1 MFSVIRFRHLCIFAV
16 IVCLA
21 LLFIT
26 FVNIIPSVTKASADT
41 SVNVPVVMYHQI
53 SEKNNCGDYVLSLA
67 ELRMDFQYFCD
78 NNITPISLKQLQ
90 EFTEKG
96 IPLPQKPIIITFD
109 DGCKSFLT
117 KVVPLLEEYGYPA
130 NVNIIGSLTKLYTK
144 NGDTNDSYAYL
155 NESDI
160 KAISQHPLVEI
171 GCHTYDLHHLS
182 GRRGMSKLSA
192 ESDERYIDIIRND
205 IKTFDD
211 FYYKITGDK
220 LTIFAYPYGIKNKI
234 LPGILQE
241 SGYKILL
248 TSGERV
254 NKISV
259 GSSLTEIGRF
269 NRPHGVDSKTF
280 FSKLFPIANDTANV
294 YN

>member
-1 MFSVIRFRHLCIFAV
+1 MFRIIRFHHLCIISV
-16 IVCLA
+16 TVCLA
-21 LLFIT
+21 LLFVT
-26 FVNIIPSVTKASADT
+26 FVNTTSHVKSASADT

-53 SEKNNCGDYVLSLA
+53 SEKNNCGDYVLSLT
-67 ELRMDFQYFCD
+67 ELKNDFQYFRD
-78 NNITPISLKQLQ
+78 NNITPISFRQLKD
-90 EFTEKG
+90 FTENG
-96 IPLPQKPIIITFD
+96 TPLPQKPVIITFD
-109 DGCKSFLT
+109 DGCRSFLT

-130 NVNIIGSLTKLYTK
+130 NVNIIGSLTKFYTE
-144 NGDTNDSYAYL
+144 NGDTNDNYAYL
-155 NESDI
+155 NENDLKSL
-160 KAISQHPLVEI
+160 SEHPLVEI

-182 GRRGMSKLSA
+182 GRRGMSRLNT
-192 ESDERYIDIIRND
+192 ESEEEYINLISKD
-205 IKTFDD
+205 IKAFDD
-211 FYYKITGDK
+211 LYYKITGDK

-259 GSSLTEIGRF
+259 GCTLTEIGRF
-269 NRPHGVDSKTF
+269 NRPHGLDSKTF